1 MCACVCVWVWVY
13 MCVWM
18 ESGVMAVGRKATEG
32 LFTKD
37 VGPFLKAMESIREF

>member
-1 MCACVCVWVWVY
+1 
-13 MCVWM
+13 
-18 ESGVMAVGRKATEG
+18 MAVGRKATEG